1 MEVLAVA
8 STILNQ
14 TFAGNDL
21 PFEEKEVSANPY
33 VALSESEMLEKLEK
47 SREQASK
54 GLIKEASDVSC
65 GIRDRYGL

>member
-1 MEVLAVA
+1 MEVLTMA

-21 PFEEKEVSANPY
+21 PFEEKEVSANLY

-54 GLIKEASDVSC
+54 GLIKEASEVSRC
-65 GIRDRYGL
+65 IKDRHGL